1 MSAERGREYLKERG
15 LEDGITTHRETINTV
30 EHAAQQIGCSEGEIA
45 KTLSFLVDEKPVIV
59 VMAGGDAFTSV
70 RITPEEL
77 EQASGAAGWCDVY
90 KNVQEI

>member
-15 LEDGITTHRETINTV
+15 LEDGITTHRETIN
-30 EHAAQQIGCSEGEIA
+30 SEGEIA

-77 EQASGAAGWCDVY
+77 EQAAGAAGWCDVY